1 MPSNL
6 YVLPAYGKAI
16 TLDDQGVYCVFN
28 QHDGAIQSVIQL
40 LYENDDW
47 TLYQLQRT
55 SDDDAL
61 FWTVMSDS
69 TQCRLSSM
77 TSVQIAHYLAK
88 PEYAEPRG
96 AWQMM
101 RNAQYGFGKFTPI
114 FPDEEVCY
122 AVALFTGDELRG
134 LVRLHKADAQTTE
147 SVIAQTQ
154 PHAMLGANT

>member
-1 MPSNL
+1 MPGNL

-28 QHDGAIQSVIQL
+28 QHDGTIQTVIRL

-55 SDDDAL
+55 SDDDTL
-61 FWTVMSDS
+61 YWTVMSDS
-69 TQCRLSSM
+69 THCSLNSL
-77 TSVQIAHYLAK
+77 TSEQIAHYLAK

-114 FPDEEVCY
+114 NPDAELSY
-122 AVALFTGDELRG
+122 AIAIFAGDTLRG
-134 LVRLHKADAQTTE
+134 LVRLHKADAETLALTT
-147 SVIAQTQ
+147 VQTQ
-154 PHAMLGANT
+154 PQAMLGA